1 MILQNHYSLQLILD
15 TLQLTYLSLKKD
27 IYYILI
33 HKDQQIIVCMVS
45 SFDLIT
51 IFTKKENSRVEYK
64 NQ

>member
-51 IFTKKENSRVEYK
+51 IFTKK
-64 NQ
+64 